1 MKRSGSSQFP
11 AMLAASMLVF
21 SLAQAQTDSEAP
33 PDAPQQQP
41 ASEPLADPT
50 VGLNDESI
58 DGEADAAADAEAEPV
73 QATLERF
80 VPSEQISEDNSVAYP
95 NDI

>member
-21 SLAQAQTDSEAP
+21 SLAQAQTDSEAQ

-58 DGEADAAADAEAEPV
+58 DGEADAAAAPEPV